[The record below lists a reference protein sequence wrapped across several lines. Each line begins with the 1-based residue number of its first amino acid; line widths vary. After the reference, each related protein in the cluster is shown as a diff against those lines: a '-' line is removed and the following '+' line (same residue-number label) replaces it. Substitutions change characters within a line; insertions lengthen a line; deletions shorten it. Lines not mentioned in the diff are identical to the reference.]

1 IKTAMNPIFP
11 CILLLLSLSG
21 TFTKYVYIEEKYSW
35 KEALDYCCQHH
46 TDLAPVNNQRDIHIL
61 QELSGGT
68 TEKIWIGLIR
78 RSSDKNKWL
87 WSGGG
92 EVSRFFWEVK
102 QPDNKSNDNYGYTE
116 KNRWHDSD
124 GGGKEHFFCYWPE
137 ALKYCREHH
146 NDLASVAS
154 ETEMMLIQKELK
166 KHNTTEHVW
175 IGLRFLSREWLWVD
189 KQEMGYEA
197 WGDGG
202 KPLCP
207 HPKMKCGALQV
218 TGGTQGVWE
227 AHDCVER
234 LNFILKR
241 KRFVSYFS

>member
-1 IKTAMNPIFP
+1 MAILRKTGGMIQTEVVRN
-11 CILLLLSLSG
+11 
-21 TFTKYVYIEEKYSW
+21 TFSATGQWWQLKK
-35 KEALDYCCQHH
+35 K
-46 TDLAPVNNQRDIHIL
+46 T
-61 QELSGGT
+61 
-68 TEKIWIGLIR
+68 
-78 RSSDKNKWL
+78 
-87 WSGGG
+87 
-92 EVSRFFWEVK
+92 WE
-102 QPDNKSNDNYGYTE
+102 
-116 KNRWHDSD
+116 
-124 GGGKEHFFCYWPE
+124 E

-234 LNFILKR
+234 LNFIC
-241 KRFVSYFS
+241 Y

>member
-1 IKTAMNPIFP
+1 MNPIFP
-11 CILLLLSLSG
+11 YILLLLSLAG
-21 TFTKYVYIEEKYSW
+21 TFTKYVYIEEDNSW
-35 KEALDYCCQHH
+35 KDALDYCCEHY
-46 TDLAPVNNQRDIHIL
+46 TDLAPVNNEHDIRKL

-78 RSSDKNKWL
+78 SSSDKKKWL

-92 EVSRFFWEVK
+92 EVSRFFWEGP
-102 QPDNKSNDNYGYTE
+102 PDDKSNDNYGYTE

-124 GGGKEHFFCYWPE
+124 GRDRKHFFCYWPVVTEEKKAWEE
-137 ALKYCREHH
+137 AVEYCREHH

-175 IGLRFLSREWLWVD
+175 IGLRFLSRDWLWVD
-189 KQEMGYEA
+189 GEELDYEA
-197 WGDGG
+197 WVEGG

-207 HPKMKCGALQV
+207 HPKMKCAALQV
-218 TGGTQGVWE
+218 TEGSLGVWE
-227 AHDCVER
+227 AHDCEER
-234 LNFILKR
+234 RNFIC
-241 KRFVSYFS
+241 Y